1 MDKPERR
8 LQAGVPEGTPRII
21 MSRMDPSKSCRLTEC
36 IDLAGTPLWLF
47 GAGHVGAALVNVL
60 SAFPS
65 RITWVHSREEQFSAL
80 TAWPATVAW
89 PMPDME
95 AP

>member
-1 MDKPERR
+1 
-8 LQAGVPEGTPRII
+8 

-60 SAFPS
+60 SALPS

-80 TAWPATVAW
+80 TAWPATVVW
-89 PMPDME
+89 PMLDME